1 MPPLAAEGLARF
13 GNSLPEPNRR
23 AACHPSSGSTDGC
36 TCPHPT
42 KPNLLRK
49 RLGRHYN
56 GFFAPIAA
64 LRPCSL
70 FRLLKRKGPLTH
82 LSDPGRFYLNKKV
95 TLSSELRKFGE
106 FATGFC
112 RNFSDAGTR
121 PRPGFLPE
129 CWSWAWIS
137 RAGFSRCI
145 GKV

>member
-82 LSDPGRFYLNKKV
+82 LSDPGRFSLNQKSYTDQRTAEVRLAQKGLCEAAVDRKDV
-95 TLSSELRKFGE
+95 T
-106 FATGFC
+106 
-112 RNFSDAGTR
+112 
-121 PRPGFLPE
+121 
-129 CWSWAWIS
+129 
-137 RAGFSRCI
+137 
-145 GKV
+145 